1 MKRVGRIAAPFVAV
15 GLALT
20 SGCEAAPTAPT
31 QPSLA
36 PISQQ
41 TGEALYA
48 ALKARA
54 DRLAALAISTLRGST
69 DIHDSGAFDTE
80 SGAEYCADNLPDYP
94 VENDSALRARAC
106 VGGDNGLVEI
116 NLSNYG
122 DGKNG
127 SKDGRYNV
135 SFIFHANEGSDPAEA
150 AKKGNLAAVEAAIG
164 DVNTLVGGAGFENG
178 RNETDG
184 SLATDLT
191 WVFAVD
197 DAGKI
202 MGSAQTDTVNADPL
216 INGDPITPD
225 VVSTIG
231 GSLDKITDLMTR

>member
-20 SGCEAAPTAPT
+20 SGCEAAPAVSTAPT
-31 QPSLA
+31 LA
-36 PISQQ
+36 PITQQ
-41 TGEALYA
+41 TGEILYA

-54 DRLAALAISTLRGST
+54 DRLAALAISTLHSST
-69 DIHDSGAFDTE
+69 NRHDSGAFDTE
-80 SGAEYCADNLPDYP
+80 SGAEYCADNVPNQP
-94 VENDSALRARAC
+94 VENDSELRARAC
-106 VGGDNGLVEI
+106 VGGDNGLIEI
-116 NLSNYG
+116 NLSKYG
-122 DGKNG
+122 DGKKG
-127 SKDGRYNV
+127 SKEGRYNL
-135 SFIFHANEGSDPAEA
+135 SFIFHANKGGDPAEA

-178 RNETDG
+178 RNEADG

-202 MGSAQTDTVNADPL
+202 MGSAQADTVNADPL

-225 VVSTIG
+225 VARSIG
-231 GSLDKITDLMTR
+231 DSIDTTTALMTR